1 MCFPIEI
8 PENDHFYASRCLH
21 HWTGCCWAPRPQR
34 LCYWTPPQCWSC
46 DWNHLLCPCPPWI
59 HCLCCFHLR
68 GERYTRYEQEL
79 ADIKMRLQDFQIE
92 SDDIAELVRKN
103 QNETLMSL
111 ESETCLD
118 SREISIDR
126 LDFGDSE
133 QSTLCV
139 SHVSQSNNL
148 LEETLVMPVQVD
160 KEHNSVED
168 ELECKDVRTGYS
180 VLKEEL
186 RHAQTSYEADPEL
199 ADNTSSHKKISG
211 QENDHTDIEDRKNT
225 DNNETNTKYLE
236 EESSQEPPSSPGSHE
251 DVEHLLRVIS
261 DPNLDIRMEDI
272 DEALETR
279 KEITKSKD
287 DLISTNQEF
296 VKASDLIEKPP
307 DQLFDPNDPKIRELE
322 EWNCSMDRS
331 LIEEDSPK
339 EKMKNVF
346 KMKKM
351 SKSRDKSLLAERFGP
366 DDETNEDEG
375 LTTDCFN
382 SLMLQIFVKVFD

>member
-1 MCFPIEI
+1 MRE
-8 PENDHFYASRCLH
+8 
-21 HWTGCCWAPRPQR
+21 Q
-34 LCYWTPPQCWSC
+34 
-46 DWNHLLCPCPPWI
+46 
-59 HCLCCFHLR
+59 
-68 GERYTRYEQEL
+68 GERYNRYEQEL

-160 KEHNSVED
+160 KEYNSVED
-168 ELECKDVRTGYS
+168 ELECEDVRTGYS

-186 RHAQTSYEADPEL
+186 RHAQTSYEVDPEL
-199 ADNTSSHKKISG
+199 ADNTSSLKKISG
-211 QENDHTDIEDRKNT
+211 QENDHTDIEDTKNT

-296 VKASDLIEKPP
+296 VKASDLIEK
-307 DQLFDPNDPKIRELE
+307 
-322 EWNCSMDRS
+322 
-331 LIEEDSPK
+331 
-339 EKMKNVF
+339 V
-346 KMKKM
+346 
-351 SKSRDKSLLAERFGP
+351 SRLDIL
-366 DDETNEDEG
+366 
-375 LTTDCFN
+375 
-382 SLMLQIFVKVFD
+382 